1 MKILALAA
9 GAAFALGLAGTAFA
23 QGDVIAE
30 RRAGLRAM
38 GQHLDAIGGTL
49 QSRGDQAPLVARID
63 QMITFYQAFPN
74 RFPTASLTP
83 PVAQGTGEGQTRA
96 LGAIEANRAGFQQA
110 NAAMLTQLAAL
121 KTAAEGGRLTADM
134 LRQTGG
140 TCGSC
145 HQSYRA
151 R

>member
-1 MKILALAA
+1 MNVLAYA
-9 GAAFALGLAGTAFA
+9 GALALGLAGTAFA

-38 GQHLDAIGGTL
+38 GQHLEAIGGVV

-63 QMITFYQAFPN
+63 QMAAFYQSFPS
-74 RFPTASLTP
+74 RFPAASLTP
-83 PVAQGTGEGQTRA
+83 PVAQGTGEGQTRSLA
-96 LGAIEANRAGFQQA
+96 AIDANRAGFQQA
-110 NAAMLTQLAAL
+110 NAAMLTQLATL
-121 KTAAEGGRLTADM
+121 KTAAEGGRVTAEM

-140 TCGSC
+140 TCDAC